1 MKCQRWIQT
10 DFTYDNLLPIR
21 MVGVGMLSSK
31 FLLVVEVVVVLILLV
46 TVVVKCAWK

>member
-1 MKCQRWIQT
+1 
-10 DFTYDNLLPIR
+10 
-21 MVGVGMLSSK
+21 MVGVGMLSAK